1 MASIVAVF
9 AHPDDVA
16 DGMGGAALL
25 LNDTFDLHLV
35 CATKGERGLPG
46 RSPEDTAAIREKE
59 EKRECALLDAN
70 LDFLGRIDAELIVD
84 AEACRRTAEIVR
96 RTNPLAVFTLWPVDN
111 HPDHAAASEIAR
123 RAVLMAGSP
132 AEIVYFEAG
141 EDQTELF
148 TPSVY
153 LDISE
158 VMDKKLEL
166 VRCHECQ
173 NPNDSL
179 AQHSLRKASRRGKEI
194 GCAYAE
200 GYRPLP
206 ISGPDARSIISV
218 LDETRMPCR

>member
-1 MASIVAVF
+1 MASILAVF

-25 LNDTFDLHLV
+25 LKDKFDLHLV

-46 RSPEDTAAIREKE
+46 RSPDETAAIREKE
-59 EKRECALLDAN
+59 EQKESEFLGAN
-70 LDFLGRIDAELIVD
+70 LSFLGRIDAELIVD
-84 AEACRRTAEIVR
+84 AETCRRTADIVR
-96 RTNPLAVFTLWPVDN
+96 KTNPVAVFTLWPVDN
-111 HPDHAAASEIAR
+111 HPDHAAVSEIAR

-148 TPSVY
+148 TPTVY
-153 LDISE
+153 LDISG
-158 VMDKKLEL
+158 VMEKKLEL

-173 NPNDSL
+173 NPDNRL

-206 ISGPDARSIISV
+206 VFGPDARSVFSA

>member
-1 MASIVAVF
+1 METALFVF

-16 DGMGGAALL
+16 DGMGGMASLL
-25 LNDTFDLHLV
+25 KDKFDLHLV

-46 RSPEDTAAIREKE
+46 RSPDETAAIREKE
-59 EKRECALLDAN
+59 EERECGLLGGK

-84 AEACRRTAEIVR
+84 AETCRRAAEIVR
-96 RTNPLAVFTLWPVDN
+96 RTNPAAVFTLWPVDN
-111 HPDHAAASEIAR
+111 HPDHAAVSEIAR

-158 VMDKKLEL
+158 VMDRKLEL

-173 NPNDSL
+173 NPDDRL
-179 AQHSLRKASRRGKEI
+179 AQHSLRKATRRGKEI

-206 ISGPDARSIISV
+206 ASDSDTPSIFSA
-218 LDETRMPCR
+218 LSQTRMPVE